1 MEEIA
6 RRQDVQLKEPFA
18 FRVNETF
25 SLRIYPDSRPENM
38 EIAPLQ
44 KGLVLVVDGEEVI
57 EEGVGFGVPVL
68 KYTDKTFFCRT
79 AVVYIKEQNKNS
91 ALIEKVFLLD
101 SVSKKRLNGAF
112 INDGFYSVLHKIFE
126 LSYLRCGK
134 GRSLFDWVMKLRK
147 LLGIETY
154 FAKVSPR
161 GIVTFR
167 YYCYPDHIRVSADF
181 SGVDLTQCREIL
193 VLNEQGG
200 SFFRRIRS
208 GDLVSHDREI
218 GAWVK
223 SVSGFAEFSDF
234 GGRVSFSVES
244 KSSSSLYVGWE
255 QVKGRFSWAGINF
268 GLSPKTLMFNY
279 KIRLKENP
287 PKFG

>member
-1 MEEIA
+1 VGEIA
-6 RRQDVQLKEPFA
+6 QRQCVQLKEPFI
-18 FRVNETF
+18 FKVNGTF
-25 SLRIYPDSRPENM
+25 SLRLYPDSRPENM

-68 KYTDKTFFCRT
+68 KYSDKTFFCKT
-79 AVVYIKEQNKNS
+79 AVVCIKEQNEKS
-91 ALIEKVFLLD
+91 AVIEKVFLLD

-126 LSYLRCGK
+126 VSYLRYGK
-134 GRSLFDWVMKLRK
+134 GRSFFDWIMRLRK

-161 GIVTFR
+161 GIVTFQ
-167 YYCYPDHIRVSADF
+167 YYCYPDHIKVSADF

-208 GDLVSHDREI
+208 GDLVSQDKEI

-234 GGRVSFSVES
+234 GGRVSFSVERKGS
-244 KSSSSLYVGWE
+244 GILYVGWE

-279 KIRLKENP
+279 TIRLKENAL
-287 PKFG
+287 KFG